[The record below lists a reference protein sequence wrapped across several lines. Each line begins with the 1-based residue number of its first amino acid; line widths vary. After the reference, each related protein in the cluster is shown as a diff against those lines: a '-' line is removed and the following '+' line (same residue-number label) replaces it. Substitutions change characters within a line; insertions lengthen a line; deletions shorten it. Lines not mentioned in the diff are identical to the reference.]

1 MQEGLSASFE
11 NTALWLDV
19 KQIIES
25 KDNIT
30 NQVKRLRI
38 HTKETDF
45 DVWKIIEIQENHDY
59 VADTAGS
66 LIVRFLIGLGDYTYK
81 LYPFRDMLEATLK
94 TEPMNQQ
101 TGFDTESS
109 SPTVRYRAILDMKYN
124 KALTGDRISN
134 QDYET
139 LNQVDVVEVRLEL
152 QDRNLEVIRSSI
164 LEGGCFRQ
172 ITGEKL
178 LTSVMMTKANQFIID
193 GKPSIECFNIVKPD
207 NTEYMGTVNIPSGVK
222 TMLLPTFIQERGL
235 GIYKTGLG
243 THYQRFN
250 DKPSMFV
257 YSLYDTSRFDED
269 VERVVFF
276 AVPQD
281 KLSGVDKTWR
291 KEGKV
296 LYVACTG
303 SQQYNDDSQLG
314 DLNRGVGFRMTDA
327 RSMQGR
333 PGIIRD
339 SEVLADRARLNT
351 EIGTRNRQDGIYY
364 APVAEASANPFKM
377 YSQVAAR
384 QVSQTNLVWE
394 NSAPD
399 LLYPGMPCKYVF
411 LDQGDYREIKGT
423 VLGKYSVT
431 AVIGAPVTSEVY
443 KTSTHVGMCLEYYDK
458 SPLQPKATSPGIF

>member
-11 NTALWLDV
+11 KTALWLDV
-19 KQIIES
+19 KDIIES
-25 KDNIT
+25 KNNIT
-30 NQVKRLRI
+30 NQVKKMRI
-38 HTKETDF
+38 HTKESDF

-81 LYPFRDMLEATLK
+81 LYPFRDTLEATLK
-94 TEPMNQQ
+94 TQPMNQQ
-101 TGFDTESS
+101 TGFDEQAD

-139 LNQVDVVEVRLEL
+139 LDQVDVVEVRLEL

-164 LEGGCFRQ
+164 LEGGCYRQ
-172 ITGEKL
+172 ITADKL
-178 LTSVMMTKANQFIID
+178 LTSIMMDKAKQFIID
-193 GKPSIECFNIVKPD
+193 GKPSIECFNLIKPD
-207 NTEYMGTVNIPSGVK
+207 NTEYMPSVVIPSGVK
-222 TMLLPTFIQERGL
+222 TMLLPTFIQEKGL
-235 GIYKTGLG
+235 GVYKTGMG
-243 THYQRFN
+243 THYQRFQN
-250 DKPSMFV
+250 KPSMFV
-257 YSLYDTSRFDED
+257 YSLYDTDQFDED
-269 VERVVFF
+269 VERVIFF
-276 AVPQD
+276 SVPQD
-281 KLSGVDKTWR
+281 KLSGIDKTWK
-291 KEGKV
+291 KEGKI

-314 DLNRGVGFRMTDA
+314 DLNRGVGFRMADA

-333 PGIIRD
+333 PGLIKD
-339 SEVLADRARLNT
+339 NQVLADRSRLNT
-351 EIGTRNRQDGIYY
+351 EVGTRNREDGIYY
-364 APVAEASANPFKM
+364 APVVGSSANPFRM

-384 QVSQTNLVWE
+384 QVSQVNLVWE

-399 LLYPGMPCKYVF
+399 MLYPGMPCKYVF
-411 LDQGDYREIKGT
+411 LDHGNYREIKGR

-431 AVIGAPVTSEVY
+431 SLLGAAVTSEVY

-458 SPLQPKATSPGIF
+458 TPEQPAATSPGIF